1 MYISVAG
8 VSRVN
13 VDTSMLSHREK
24 KKAVLRSTSST
35 SYFISFLLAE
45 LKISQKKGDKINAFF
60 FWLRKRMEWTTNGVK
75 ESVLPAWTS
84 VSSAFLSAN
93 QYHRTFRYS
102 WPSIR
107 AIRGLHRRRHL
118 QLLSDIDFY
127 WLTLIIRW
135 IIYIYCIYI

>member
-60 FWLRKRMEWTTNGVK
+60 FLVEEKNGVNHEWGK
-75 ESVLPAWTS
+75 RVGSTRVNIGVVGFPLG
-84 VSSAFLSAN
+84 
-93 QYHRTFRYS
+93 Q
-102 WPSIR
+102 SIS
-107 AIRGLHRRRHL
+107 
-118 QLLSDIDFY
+118 SDISIFMAID
-127 WLTLIIRW
+127 
-135 IIYIYCIYI
+135 